1 MEMTSP
7 AKPKHLLKRDGS
19 VKDFDS
25 EKIVRAVAKA
35 GKATQEFDEATARA
49 IVEERVLPKLC
60 TDRPGITLHIEEV
73 QDAVEHSL
81 FDAGYFTTLRAYI
94 VYRESR
100 AKARDA

>member
-1 MEMTSP
+1 MEMTAP

-35 GKATQEFDEATARA
+35 GKATQEFDEAIARA

-73 QDAVEHSL
+73 QDAVRCLALALPRRLLHAAARL
-81 FDAGYFTTLRAYI
+81 LRL
-94 VYRESR
+94 R
-100 AKARDA
+100 

>member
-60 TDRPGITLHIEEV
+60 TDRPGYRSRFPGI
-73 QDAVEHSL
+73 S
-81 FDAGYFTTLRAYI
+81 DAG
-94 VYRESR
+94 SR
-100 AKARDA
+100 RTVSR